1 MKKICVITGTRAE
14 YGLLSPLMKA
24 IQNDDAFCLQIL
36 ATGMHLSPEFGL
48 TYQQIENDGFE
59 ISEKVEMLL
68 SSDTSVGIVKST
80 GLGMIGYADA
90 LNRLKPDWLV
100 ILGDRYEAFA
110 VATAAFLMKI
120 PIIHISG
127 GDVTEGAT
135 DDALRHSISKMSYLH
150 FATTEEYRKRVIQ
163 LGEAPERV
171 FNVGGIG
178 IDNIVKMTLLT
189 HEALSE
195 SVNFDLSKPYFL
207 VTFHP
212 VTLES
217 QSSESQFQA
226 LLDSFDEFPDYQV
239 LITLPNSDADGRVI
253 IKMIQEYAR
262 KNPERVSVHTS
273 LGQLRYLSA
282 IKYAAAVIGNS
293 SSGVVEVASF
303 KVPTVNIGDRQKGR
317 ARANTVIDCET
328 TQEEITKAINQ
339 AISPEFQAFCQ
350 TVENIYGKG
359 DTTEQ
364 IMEILKRFQGEINL
378 KKSFYDLYRE

>member
-1 MKKICVITGTRAE
+1 MKKIGVITGTRAE

-24 IQNDDAFCLQIL
+24 IQNDDAFELQIL
-36 ATGMHLSPEFGL
+36 VTGMHLSPEFGL
-48 TYQQIENDGFE
+48 TYQQIENDGFV
-59 ISEKVEMLL
+59 INEKVEMLL

-90 LNRLKPDWLV
+90 LSRLKPDWLV

-163 LGEAPERV
+163 LGESPERV

-189 HEALSE
+189 REALSE

-212 VTLES
+212 VTLEN

-239 LITLPNSDADGRVI
+239 LITLPNSDADGRII
-253 IKMIQEYAR
+253 IKMIQEYGR

-282 IKYAAAVIGNS
+282 IKYATAVIGNS

-350 TVENIYGKG
+350 TVDNIYGQG
-359 DTTEQ
+359 NTTEQ

-378 KKSFYDLYRE
+378 KKSFYDL

>member
-24 IQNDDAFCLQIL
+24 IQTDDAFDLQIL

-48 TYQQIENDGFE
+48 TYLQIENDGFQV
-59 ISEKVEMLL
+59 SEKVEMLL
-68 SSDTSVGIVKST
+68 SSDTTVGIAKST

-90 LNRLKPDWLV
+90 LNRLKPDYLV
-100 ILGDRYEAFA
+100 VLGDRYETFA
-110 VATAAFLMKI
+110 AVTTAFLMKI
-120 PIIHISG
+120 PIIHLSG

-150 FATTEEYRKRVIQ
+150 FTSTETYRKRVIQ
-163 LGEAPERV
+163 LGESPERV

-178 IDNIVKMTLLT
+178 IDNIVKMSLLSR
-189 HEALSE
+189 EELSK

-207 VTFHP
+207 ITFHP
-212 VTLES
+212 VTLENH
-217 QSSESQFQA
+217 SSESQFQE
-226 LLDSFDEFPDYQV
+226 LLNSFDEFPDFRI
-239 LITLPNSDADGRVI
+239 LITLPNSDADGRII
-253 IKMIQEYAR
+253 IKMIQEYAQ
-262 KNPERVSVHTS
+262 KNAERVSVHTN

-282 IKYAAAVIGNS
+282 IKYASAVIGNS

-317 ARANTVIDCET
+317 AKADSVIDCET
-328 TQEEITKAINQ
+328 NQQ
-339 AISPEFQAFCQ
+339 AISMAINKAISVDFQTYCQ

-359 DTTEQ
+359 NTTEQ
-364 IMEILKRFQGEINL
+364 ILAILKNFKADINL
-378 KKSFYDLYRE
+378 KKKFYDL

>member
-1 MKKICVITGTRAE
+1 VKKICVITGTRAE

-24 IQNDDAFCLQIL
+24 IQKEDAFELQVL
-36 ATGMHLSPEFGL
+36 VTGMHLSPEFGL

-80 GLGMIGYADA
+80 GLGMLGYADA

-100 ILGDRYEAFA
+100 VLGDRYEAFA
-110 VATAAFLMKI
+110 VVTAAFLMKI

-135 DDALRHSISKMSYLH
+135 DDALRHSITKMSYLH

-178 IDNIVKMTLLT
+178 IDNIVKMELLT
-189 HEALSE
+189 REALSE
-195 SVNFDLSKPYFL
+195 SVGFDLSKPYFL

-212 VTLES
+212 VTLEN

-226 LLDSFDEFPDYQV
+226 LLDSFDEFPDYN
-239 LITLPNSDADGRVI
+239 LIITLPNSDADGRII

-262 KNPERVSVHTS
+262 KNAERVSVHTS

-282 IKYAAAVIGNS
+282 IKYATAVIGNS

-317 ARANTVIDCET
+317 ARANSVIDCET
-328 TQEEITKAINQ
+328 TQDEISKAINQ

-350 TVENIYGKG
+350 KVENIYGQG
-359 DTTEQ
+359 NTTEQ
-364 IMEILKRFQGEINL
+364 IIEILKKFQENVNL
-378 KKSFYDLYRE
+378 KKSFYDL